1 MSKELKTYAL
11 LIDFQGEL
19 KNLRE
24 LKTNALLLDVFWE
37 LKELRES
44 KELKT
49 LPLLIAFR

>member
-1 MSKELKTYAL
+1 M